1 MTLSI
6 LWFILIAVL
15 WIGYLTLEGFDF
27 GVGMLLKILGRDE
40 RERRAT
46 LATIG
51 PHWDGNEVWL
61 LTADGVSSV
70 VSSGTVLASMV
81 IFTLLYAALG
91 VVWFVLLRRYIR
103 EGVRTPVPDKTGT
116 SEQTDQDGKETD
128 SSDDSNDSSE
138 AAPALSFAY

>member
-1 MTLSI
+1 M
-6 LWFILIAVL
+6 
-15 WIGYLTLEGFDF
+15 
-27 GVGMLLKILGRDE
+27 
-40 RERRAT
+40 
-46 LATIG
+46 
-51 PHWDGNEVWL
+51 

-103 EGVRTPVPDKTGT
+103 EGVRTPVPDKSGT
-116 SEQTDQDGKETD
+116 SEQTDQNGKGTD
-128 SSDDSNDSSE
+128 SDDDSVDSSE